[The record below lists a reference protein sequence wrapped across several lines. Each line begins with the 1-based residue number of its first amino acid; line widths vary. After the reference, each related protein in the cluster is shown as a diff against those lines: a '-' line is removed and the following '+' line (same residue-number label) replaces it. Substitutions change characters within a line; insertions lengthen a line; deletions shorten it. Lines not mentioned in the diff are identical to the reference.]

1 MKLLC
6 KVLPLLVLFSCVGT
20 DTAWLPDNIEEAKK
34 DNLLINVY
42 SPSQKKIDIN
52 GETYILENS
61 FTSFKHVNSNDKK
74 INESYFAFIIEGKN
88 SKTGK
93 NIESGNNL
101 IIDYVN
107 FYSQQGGIHDSQLG
121 ITYEDI
127 SMREDLDTIKIGFL
141 NAEKMEQTIY
151 FTKMK

>member
-1 MKLLC
+1 MKLLY

-20 DTAWLPDNIEEAKK
+20 DTAWFPDNIEEAKK

-42 SPSQKKIDIN
+42 LPSQKKIDIN

-61 FTSFKHVNSNDKK
+61 FTCFKHMNSNDKK
-74 INESYFAFIIEGKN
+74 INESFFAFIIEGKN

-101 IIDYVN
+101 ILDYVN

-121 ITYEDI
+121 ITYDDI

-151 FTKMK
+151 FTKKK